1 MQSLG
6 AMSLDRPQDRFV
18 TASVADGRILHV
30 EPDGL
35 MYLGRASDVLVSA
48 DDGETWTELLRLPRS
63 RTQGVAEPSR
73 LIRRLLRH
81 EARALAV
88 LSDSQYVVSNRED
101 VFYARAGDSEARHS
115 NMHPAGL
122 VPRLPM
128 RVSVGPNDTVVWGEY
143 FGNLERRE
151 VLIYASDDGGEH
163 FEVAHVFPSGEV
175 RHVHNVV
182 YDEAVGHYWVMAGDY
197 ANEPGIGRLSRDFRD
212 FEWVVKGSQIHR
224 AVALIDLGDYFLYGT
239 DTEVE
244 TNHIMRF
251 EKRTGRVESVHEI
264 EGSCL
269 HGCRF
274 GSVLA
279 FSTTVE
285 PSPVN
290 RSQEASLWLSR
301 DGDSW
306 SRVFQAAKD
315 SWSPRYFQY
324 GSLVLPSGFSDRE
337 VILFSGQAV
346 EGIDGKALAGRW
358 EPGV

>member
-6 AMSLDRPQDRFV
+6 ARSLDRPQDRFV

-30 EPDGL
+30 EPNGRL
-35 MYLGRASDVLVSA
+35 YLGRASDVLVSA

-63 RTQGVAEPSR
+63 RAQGVAEPSR

-251 EKRTGRVESVHEI
+251 EKRTGRVESVHEL

-290 RSQEASLWLSR
+290 QSQEASLWLSR